1 MSRLPSSR
9 IVPSCWV
16 LLTSLYPALA
26 GAQGLGTTNQ
36 STLARNFALPVV
48 GQAAPVS
55 EGRWTAS
62 IDLTSEF
69 VDEDEAGEVLRLD
82 GETARFGLRF
92 EQALGARADWNID
105 VPLLHTGGGFLDGP
119 IEGWHDVFGLPQGG
133 REESARNRYRYRY
146 VQDGQTRLDAESGG
160 THLGDVQVGAGL
172 RVFDAA
178 MLRGMIKLPTG
189 DEDELAGGNL
199 GAAIW
204 ADLPLPFE
212 AGSRFGGFASLGLSV
227 NDKSDV
233 LEDQQNT
240 VVPFGAAGLDVRL
253 LPSLQALVQLY
264 AHGPLYDDSD
274 INALESAG
282 LQLSIGGRWCAQGKA
297 PCAELSFQ
305 EDPIV
310 ASSPDFSLR
319 FALVLPAF

>member
-1 MSRLPSSR
+1 MIRLTTSSR
-9 IVPSCWV
+9 AVLSCLV
-16 LLTSLYPALA
+16 LASLCPVIAS
-26 GAQGLGTTNQ
+26 AQGLGTTNQ

-48 GQAAPVS
+48 GQTSPVS
-55 EGRWTAS
+55 QGRWTGS

-69 VDEDEAGEVLRLD
+69 VDKEEGSEAIELD

-92 EQALGARADWNID
+92 EQALGDRADWNIE
-105 VPLLHTGGGFLDGP
+105 VPLLHTGGGFMDGP
-119 IEGWHDVFGLPQGG
+119 IEGWHDVFALPQGG
-133 REESARNRYRYRY
+133 REESARDRYRYRY
-146 VQDGQTRLDAESGG
+146 QRDGETLLDAESGG
-160 THLGDVQVGAGL
+160 TNLGDVQVGAGM
-172 RVFDAA
+172 RVFGAT

-199 GAAIW
+199 GAALW
-204 ADLPLPFE
+204 ADVPFPFE
-212 AGSRFGGFASLGLSV
+212 VGSRLGGFASAGLSV

-233 LEDQQNT
+233 LEHQQNT
-240 VVPFGAAGLDVRL
+240 VIPFGAVGFDVRL

-264 AHGPLYDDSD
+264 AHGPLYDDAEV
-274 INALESAG
+274 NALESAG
-282 LQLSIGGRWCAQGKA
+282 LQLSIGGRWCAEGKA